1 MYSFMS
7 QLGGDQPGENYCCLY
22 VSSICVS
29 QFLLCV
35 LYVSVSVCI
44 VFVFC
49 LVGTAATIKY
59 LKLIYSFVLCP
70 SASIQM
76 WVGGDATNLGWMPP
90 GDAGGLIC
98 PTEIKQGSA
107 PKISN

>member
-1 MYSFMS
+1 MYGLKITFMS

-70 SASIQM
+70 SASIQPRI
-76 WVGGDATNLGWMPP
+76 WGQPESAKANSDAFESSSYKQPP
-90 GDAGGLIC
+90 V
-98 PTEIKQGSA
+98 
-107 PKISN
+107 